1 MTEYTENYGKNICDE
16 FREKVLERKINI
28 SGNESL
34 NFRFNE
40 PLDKLLSL
48 VDEYFSQNTA
58 NEYPIGF
65 YVQYSTNYF
74 QGTYNGIEGRTSTL
88 ITNFGNIYRFYWN
101 TGFRNLPENY
111 KEIFKNFGY
120 SHPNTINVY
129 LEGVKIN
136 NTKLYNNEIDAI
148 KRTSFFKQKTTSGPN
163 SITRFY
169 IYGAFCDKINANSDI
184 DGFYKLIDNCIEYL
198 QDIVLNHNL
207 IEDKM
212 NKIKTL
218 EKETEN
224 IKFEKDETEQNN
236 IIFLKENQNLKNTIE
251 LANNE
256 KEQLV
261 TDKKQLELDKNDLI
275 EKISQYEE
283 QNKKYN
289 EKIVDLEGN
298 IKVLEELK
306 EKFRNEVESFK
317 NMGILPRI
325 FYK

>member
-16 FREKVLERKINI
+16 FREKVLEKKINVCN
-28 SGNESL
+28 NEVL
-34 NFRFNE
+34 KFRFNN

-58 NEYPIGF
+58 NEYPVGF

-74 QGTYNGIEGRTSTL
+74 QGTSNGIEGRTSTL
-88 ITNFGNIYRFYWN
+88 ITNFSNIYRFYWN
-101 TGFRNLPENY
+101 TTLHIGETY
-111 KEIFKNFGY
+111 KEIFKNFGRY
-120 SHPNTINVY
+120 NTWDLNAY
-129 LEGVKIN
+129 LEVVKIN

-148 KRTSFFKQKTTSGPN
+148 KRTSIFKQKTTSGPN

-184 DGFYKLIDNCIEYL
+184 DGFDKLIDNCIEKW
-198 QDIVLNHNL
+198 QNIVLNHNL

-212 NKIKTL
+212 NKIKNL

-236 IIFLKENQNLKNTIE
+236 IVFLKENQNLKNTIE

-261 TDKKQLELDKNDLI
+261 ADIKQLELDKNDLI
-275 EKISQYEE
+275 KKISHYEE
-283 QNKKYN
+283 QNRKYN
-289 EKIVDLEGN
+289 EKIVD
-298 IKVLEELK
+298 
-306 EKFRNEVESFK
+306 
-317 NMGILPRI
+317 
-325 FYK
+325 